1 MTTFPAPPAGGA
13 DRDATT
19 GPGGAADPPQPDF
32 ALLLFVSGASSAS
45 ARAIRN
51 VQTLCE
57 EYLHGRYD
65 LTVLDVHHHR
75 ELARVHRV
83 LATPTLVKAQPPPE
97 RMLVG
102 EFSDY
107 PHVLTGLG
115 IEAAPQRGDPPGPG
129 WDHRDG

>member
-1 MTTFPAPPAGGA
+1 MTAFPPPPAGGA
-13 DRDATT
+13 GDMTT
-19 GPGGAADPPQPDF
+19 GPGSAAADPPGPDF
-32 ALLLFVSGASSAS
+32 SLLLFVSGASSVS

-57 EYLHGRYD
+57 EYLHGRYE

-75 ELARVHRV
+75 ELARDHRV
-83 LATPTLVKAQPPPE
+83 LATPTLVKEQPSPE

-107 PHVLTGLG
+107 PHVLAGLG
-115 IEAAPQRGDPPGPG
+115 IEAAPRRANPPGPG
-129 WDHRDG
+129 WNLRDG

>member
-1 MTTFPAPPAGGA
+1 
-13 DRDATT
+13 
-19 GPGGAADPPQPDF
+19 
-32 ALLLFVSGASSAS
+32 LFVSGASSVS

-57 EYLHGRYD
+57 EYLHGRYE

-75 ELARVHRV
+75 DRARDHRV
-83 LATPTLVKAQPPPE
+83 LATPTLVKEQPPPE

-107 PHVLTGLG
+107 PHVLAGLG
-115 IEAAPQRGDPPGPG
+115 IEAAPHQGGPAAP
-129 WDHRDG
+129 DGAPRHG

>member
-1 MTTFPAPPAGGA
+1 MTVFSGAPVE
-13 DRDATT
+13 
-19 GPGGAADPPQPDF
+19 PPHPDF
-32 ALLLFVSGASSAS
+32 SLLLFVSGASSVS

-75 ELARVHRV
+75 DLARVHRV
-83 LATPTLVKAQPPPE
+83 LATPTLVKEEPRPE

-107 PHVLTGLG
+107 PHVLAGLG
-115 IEAAPQRGDPPGPG
+115 IEAAPPRGDPPGLD
-129 WDHRDG
+129 WDHRDD